1 MCCTQFYRIP
11 SYSIMYWP
19 SHWTQLNSAH
29 HSLWTSLFPLIW
41 QSYLVKQ
48 VRVLFRTFSSFP
60 DTALFILSKHPYCT
74 LRRLLLKPA
83 ILLSDVLF
91 ILGTTLLAAADSE
104 GILLFGRIIIGL
116 GVGVASKVVLVY
128 LSETAPTPIRGRI
141 ITMYQ
146 LIIVIGGFLSYLICY
161 LLNKSW
167 RVMFGMAT
175 IPAFIQ
181 LVGMLSMTESPRWYL
196 KYNREEE
203 AMNTFG

>member
-1 MCCTQFYRIP
+1 M
-11 SYSIMYWP
+11 
-19 SHWTQLNSAH
+19 
-29 HSLWTSLFPLIW
+29 
-41 QSYLVKQ
+41 
-48 VRVLFRTFSSFP
+48 
-60 DTALFILSKHPYCT
+60 
-74 LRRLLLKPA
+74 
-83 ILLSDVLF
+83 
-91 ILGTTLLAAADSE
+91 AAN
-104 GILLFGRIIIGL
+104 
-116 GVGVASKVVLVY
+116 VVPVY

-203 AMNTFG
+203 AMKAFGKIYNLQ